1 MRLRLRLLWIILTS
15 LFRKPIVNL
24 DEGVIELRVLP
35 NDVDITKITSDRYT
49 ALMELGRIDYTFRT
63 GLGNVM
69 IKNKWMPVATFN
81 TIRFRYPLKIFQ
93 KYQLKTKIIWW
104 DDTTLYWEQTFE
116 REGRIVA
123 TGHVC
128 ATLMD
133 KNGIISSKDILAII
147 GPGVTKPDR
156 PEIAAKLQDA
166 ENLIHKTQ
174 KD

>member
-1 MRLRLRLLWIILTS
+1 MRLRFRLLWIILTS
-15 LFRKPIVNL
+15 FFKKPIVNL
-24 DEGVIELRVLP
+24 DEAVIELRVLP
-35 NDVDITKITSDRYT
+35 NDIDITKITSDRYT
-49 ALMELGRIDYTFRT
+49 ALMELGRIDYAFRT

-93 KYQLKTKIIWW
+93 KYQLKSKIIWW

-133 KNGIISSKDILAII
+133 KNGIISSKDILTII
-147 GPGVTKPDR
+147 GPGVIKPDR